1 MHLYCDTRLKKVQ
14 GKKKKDRAAAEA
26 KKAALKAKGIDVE
39 GANLLDDARDEDLL
53 FEDWK

>member
-1 MHLYCDTRLKKVQ
+1 MQ